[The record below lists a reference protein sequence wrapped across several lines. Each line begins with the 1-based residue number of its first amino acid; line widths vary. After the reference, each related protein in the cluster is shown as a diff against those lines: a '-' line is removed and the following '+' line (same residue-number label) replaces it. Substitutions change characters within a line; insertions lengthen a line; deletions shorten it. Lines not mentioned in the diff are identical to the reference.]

1 MKIDSAWADRICPLR
16 HLINSKDIE
25 SEGGPPACASSP
37 PSRVVGQPTGLNRQ
51 SAAAPTGPLRP
62 PRAAPPSSRVSKRCR
77 YPPASPIHRTRCGAD
92 RAGLALRAA
101 LGLRGSELSNHLR
114 SSDDSFGMRGR
125 RVRFGEGV
133 EEEVVNSGIRSVLS
147 QRICCVALTFAP
159 SKSFRVS
166 NLSLCAV
173 TTVGFDGGQRR

>member
-1 MKIDSAWADRICPLR
+1 MAGVSGLDGPRFSPADSADTVEIPDGMS
-16 HLINSKDIE
+16 I
-25 SEGGPPACASSP
+25 
-37 PSRVVGQPTGLNRQ
+37 TGRTG
-51 SAAAPTGPLRP
+51 AARGAFAQAGRGA
-62 PRAAPPSSRVSKRCR
+62 RE
-77 YPPASPIHRTRCGAD
+77 RTRCGAD

-101 LGLRGSELSNHLR
+101 LGLRGSGLSKHLR

-147 QRICCVALTFAP
+147 QWICCVALTFAP

-166 NLSLCAV
+166 NFSLCAV
-173 TTVGFDGGQRR
+173 TTVGFDGGRRR